1 MHKAFL
7 ADQWRDRA
15 GTHLP
20 GATVS
25 MVGCGDADCTGDV
38 VVATIQTL
46 LSRGLACAAEV
57 GLVIVDEV
65 HRIAAPS
72 FSKVLF
78 AAGLNAPALL
88 GLSATPTR
96 ADKLTHVI
104 HWLCGPLAYSHVA
117 TGSTHVTV
125 ATLTYRDGPTE
136 VPQNRRGDVDHATM
150 LSRLANDDARTAFI
164 VKHIILR
171 VPTTADCLVLS
182 HRRDHCKLLAVCL
195 RAQGYD
201 AATYLGGDKSVP
213 TTTVIVSTYALVS
226 EGFDVPRLR
235 TLVLATPASN
245 VTQAVGRILRGSAT
259 ATAAPRLVLDVVDA
273 NPVCYAQAAKR
284 KTLYKSSGFE
294 FERAGSAGC
303 PAHKEKETYMFVD
316 DA

>member
-1 MHKAFL
+1 MSVFLFSHQHHIFIVPWRSGKTTTALYIASRLRTKTLVIVHKAFL

-96 ADKLTHVI
+96 ADKLTHES
-104 HWLCGPLAYSHVA
+104 LPAYV
-117 TGSTHVTV
+117 VT
-125 ATLTYRDGPTE
+125 TL
-136 VPQNRRGDVDHATM
+136 
-150 LSRLANDDARTAFI
+150 
-164 VKHIILR
+164 
-171 VPTTADCLVLS
+171 
-182 HRRDHCKLLAVCL
+182 
-195 RAQGYD
+195 
-201 AATYLGGDKSVP
+201 
-213 TTTVIVSTYALVS
+213 
-226 EGFDVPRLR
+226 
-235 TLVLATPASN
+235 
-245 VTQAVGRILRGSAT
+245 
-259 ATAAPRLVLDVVDA
+259 
-273 NPVCYAQAAKR
+273 
-284 KTLYKSSGFE
+284 
-294 FERAGSAGC
+294 
-303 PAHKEKETYMFVD
+303 
-316 DA
+316 